1 MRNAKIGKLLVTMV
15 LCGTMIWTACTTA
28 WIGEAEQIV
37 AALLPAVANLIALVA
52 ALQGKSV
59 SAADLQ
65 TIESTGAQAEA
76 DLQLMQSLIGQ
87 YQKADASAQPGLLN
101 QIQAAMSAVQ
111 SSLNGLLPA
120 LHIEDAATQAKITA
134 VVGILLSEVQSIAAI
149 VPVVNPNASSRPE
162 AAGMMAVAAKQT
174 PRKPPLTAS
183 EFVVSY
189 NAMMTAKTGDGGLDR
204 ATAGLKIHVHGKF
217 ARWASAGI
225 LK

>member
-1 MRNAKIGKLLVTMV
+1 MRNAKIGKALLAVV
-15 LCGTMIWTACTTA
+15 LCGTMIWTACSTA

-37 AALLPAVANLIALVA
+37 AALMPAVANLIALVA

-65 TIESTGAQAEA
+65 TIENAGAQAEA
-76 DLQLMQSLIGQ
+76 DLQLMQSLIAQ
-87 YQKADASAQPGLLN
+87 YQKANASAQPGLLN

-149 VPVVNPNASSRPE
+149 VPVVNPNASQ
-162 AAGMMAVAAKQT
+162 GMIAVAARQT
-174 PRKPPLTAS
+174 PREPPLTAS

-189 NAMMTAKTGDGGLDR
+189 NALMTAKTGDAGLDR
-204 ATAGLKIHVHGKF
+204 ATSGLRIHVHGKF

>member
-1 MRNAKIGKLLVTMV
+1 MKKAGIVKGLMALI
-15 LCGTMIWTACTTA
+15 LCATLTWTACSTA

-37 AALLPAVANLIALVA
+37 AAMIPAVANLIALVA

-65 TIESTGAQAEA
+65 TIESAGAQAGA
-76 DLQLMQSLIGQ
+76 DLQLMQSLIAQ
-87 YQKADASAQPGLLN
+87 YQKADASEQPGLLN

-111 SSLNGLLPA
+111 LTLNGLLPA
-120 LHIEDAATQAKITA
+120 LHIQNAATQAKITA

-149 VPVVNPNASSRPE
+149 LPVVNTSDAPGMIGTE
-162 AAGMMAVAAKQT
+162 AKSAKQA
-174 PRKPPLTAS
+174 PRNPPLTAS
-183 EFVVSY
+183 GFVVSY
-189 NAMMTAKTGDGGLDR
+189 NATMTAKTGDAGLDLV
-204 ATAGLKIHVHGKF
+204 TAGLRIHVHGRF

>member
-1 MRNAKIGKLLVTMV
+1 MRNAKIGKALLAVV
-15 LCGTMIWTACTTA
+15 LCGSMIWTACSTA

-37 AALLPAVANLIALVA
+37 AALMPAVANLIALVA

-59 SAADLQ
+59 SAGDLQ
-65 TIESTGAQAEA
+65 TIENAGAQAEA
-76 DLQLMQSLIGQ
+76 DLQLMQSLIAQ
-87 YQKADASAQPGLLN
+87 YQKADASSQPGLLN

-111 SSLNGLLPA
+111 SSLNGLLPV

-149 VPVVNPNASSRPE
+149 VPVVNPNASQ
-162 AAGMMAVAAKQT
+162 GMIAVAARQT
-174 PRKPPLTAS
+174 PREPPLPAG

-189 NAMMTAKTGDGGLDR
+189 NALMTAKTGDAGLDR
-204 ATAGLKIHVHGKF
+204 ATSGLRIHVHGKF